1 MRMRARDIDTNGI
14 SLHSEAVGDPA
25 DPAVLLIM
33 GAMSS
38 AVWWPEEFCRRLAG
52 RGRYVIRYDH
62 RDTGGSTSHA
72 PGRSSYSVEDLAD
85 DAVAVLDGYGL
96 DRAHLVG
103 MSLGGYLA
111 QLIALKH
118 ARPTLSLTL
127 IASERLA
134 TADPELPAMDPS
146 IAEYHARAA
155 EVDWSDRDPVVSYQI
170 GAWRLL
176 SGSAHAFDE
185 QAIRAMAE
193 ADFDRTPSLLT
204 TFNHAALGDPIGW
217 VDRLDEIDVPAL
229 VVHGTED
236 PVLPYAHALALEAA
250 LPRASLLTLEG
261 TGHELH
267 RADWPAILDAVE
279 RHTAPRLP
287 RPHSMQAK
295 APPTASARASSAPRA
310 SSARSWYATSAPRRS
325 PRRSPCSPAGCG
337 TTPCTSPPTG
347 RIPSAAYV
355 ATRASCAPCS
365 VRSRPS
371 SRSVRSAVARSWA

>member
-1 MRMRARDIDTNGI
+1 MRMRARDIDTKGI
-14 SLHSEAVGDPA
+14 SLHCEAIGDPA

-38 AVWWPEEFCRRLAG
+38 AVWWPEELSRRLAG

-62 RDTGGSTSHA
+62 RDTGRSTSYA
-72 PGRSSYSVEDLAD
+72 PGQASYTVEGLAD

-111 QLIALKH
+111 QLVALKH
-118 ARPTLSLTL
+118 PSRALTLTL

-134 TADPELPAMDPS
+134 LADPDLPSMDPS
-146 IAEYHARAA
+146 IIDYHARAA
-155 EVDWSDRDPVVSYQI
+155 ELDWSDRDAVVYYQI
-170 GAWRLL
+170 GAWRIN

-185 QAIRAMAE
+185 QAIREMAE
-193 ADFDRTPSLLT
+193 TDFDRTPSLLT
-204 TFNHAALGDPIGW
+204 TFNHAALGDAIGW
-217 VDRLDEIDVPAL
+217 VDRLDEIEVPAL
-229 VVHGTED
+229 VVHGTAD

-279 RHTAPRLP
+279 RHTASRLP
-287 RPHSMQAK
+287 GPHSMQAK
-295 APPTASARASSAPRA
+295 APPTASARASSAPGA
-310 SSARSWYATSAPRRS
+310 QAPVTERD
-325 PRRSPCSPAGCG
+325 AGAEDERG
-337 TTPCTSPPTG
+337 SILVRDLRPEE
-347 RIPSAAYV
+347 IPE
-355 ATRASCAPCS
+355 
-365 VRSRPS
+365 
-371 SRSVRSAVARSWA
+371 AVAVPAPGVRGNP